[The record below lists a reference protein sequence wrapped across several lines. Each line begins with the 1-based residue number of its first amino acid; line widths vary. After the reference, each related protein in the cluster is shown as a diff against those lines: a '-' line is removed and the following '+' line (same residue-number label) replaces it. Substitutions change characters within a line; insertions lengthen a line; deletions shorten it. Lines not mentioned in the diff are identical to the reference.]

1 MDINHQIIKYNNCF
15 TKEQCQYLIKLC
27 DENSVLSTDYEHNK
41 TGSHNE
47 TRPLDLVQNNSYS
60 LDLIKHKWV
69 YDQLIK
75 IMNECN
81 EHFLFDINKLEI
93 INLIKYNIGDHY
105 KKHHDLLM
113 EMDGSRKLTISIQLS
128 DSEDYTGADLILHTG
143 EIPVLAGRVASEG
156 IVFVAN
162 IVHEVTAIT
171 KGTRYALVVHCSGP
185 KWK

>member
-15 TKEQCQYLIKLC
+15 TKEQCEHLVELC
-27 DENSVLSTDYEHNK
+27 DINCTLITDYSHN
-41 TGSHNE
+41 TAGSHNE
-47 TRPLDLVQNNSYS
+47 TRPLNLVQNNSYT
-60 LDLIKHKWV
+60 LDRIKYKWV
-69 YDQLIK
+69 YDRLFD
-75 IMNECN
+75 IMEECN
-81 EHFLFDINKLEI
+81 EHFLFDINKLEP

-128 DSEDYTGADLILHTG
+128 SSEDYTGADLILHTG
-143 EIPVLAGRVASEG
+143 EIPVVAGRFASEG
-156 IVFVAN
+156 IAFVAN

-171 KGTRYALVVHCSGP
+171 EGTRYALVVHCSGP